1 MTNNY
6 ADAFSWGLPGLSW
19 IQVALLLIGA
29 GKLLS
34 LFVWPSIRNLPFV
47 TSVPFVGIAVGWGA
61 FYWTRHYL
69 AEQGLSQG
77 TVEAFI
83 TILSIGAA
91 VTCLSAVATTR
102 ALATPRGHAAFNGL
116 LVDSVDRG
124 AGVLLFVAAL
134 VFLAGA
140 SIAIGAFYALSGVV
154 PAFADNPL
162 LAKYFAGE
170 YTARAAPYMA
180 LFRGG
185 LVLYQIGA
193 MVGILLLPGRLNV
206 GRILLVLLLIML
218 LAATLLAVLSL
229 RRGVAAQPILD
240 ALLILLAV
248 RARLIWLLI
257 GIVVYLL
264 VFAFGSAV
272 NDILLYILGIK
283 DTIGLDAIIG
293 GLSDVHDIWWFM
305 EAYHRAGPPHSLGMT
320 VFGGLVPYDFRWN
333 PGNYTKWII
342 GADLNT
348 GSGGF
353 RLPMSVWGYDAFGYA
368 GLVLWSAVDGFA
380 IVVQAFVFR
389 LIAQKGGDRYVLA
402 VNVITYQLI
411 TLVGRNLLQWWI
423 DDAMAV
429 VLLLMLR
436 LVPVAIQR
444 AGRRRETTE
453 PQTNPRV

>member
-1 MTNNY
+1 MISGY

-19 IQVALLLIGA
+19 MEWALLLIGA
-29 GKLLS
+29 GKLLT

-47 TSVPFVGIAVGWGA
+47 TSLPFVGIAVGWGS
-61 FYWTRHYL
+61 FYWTRHFL
-69 AEQGLSQG
+69 AAQGLSPG
-77 TVEAFI
+77 TAETFVA
-83 TILSIGAA
+83 ILSIGAA
-91 VTCLSAVATTR
+91 VTCLSAVATMR
-102 ALATPRGHAAFNGL
+102 SLATLRGQALLGGI

-124 AGVLLFVAAL
+124 AGTLLFIAAL

-140 SIAIGAFYALSGVV
+140 TIAIGAFYALSGVV
-154 PAFADNPL
+154 PAFAENPL

-206 GRILLVLLLIML
+206 GRILLILLLIML

-229 RRGVAAQPILD
+229 RRGVAAEPVLD

-248 RARLIWLLI
+248 RARAIWLCL
-257 GIVVYLL
+257 GIVVYLA

-272 NDILLYILGIK
+272 NDILLYVLGIK
-283 DTIGLDAIIG
+283 NTIGVDAIIG
-293 GLSDVHDIWWFM
+293 GLSDVHDLWWFM
-305 EAYHRAGPPHSLGMT
+305 EAYHQAGPPHSLGMT

-368 GLVLWSAVDGFA
+368 GLALWSAVEGFGV
-380 IVVQAFVFR
+380 VVQVFLFR
-389 LIAQKGGDRYVLA
+389 LVVRKGGDRYVLA
-402 VNVITYQLI
+402 VNVITYQLVYMI
-411 TLVGRNLLQWWI
+411 TRNLLQWWI
-423 DDAMAV
+423 DDALAV
-429 VLLLMLR
+429 VLLLVLR
-436 LVPVAIQR
+436 LVPATIQLVV
-444 AGRRRETTE
+444 RRREAAV
-453 PQTNPRV
+453 PQAKPGV